1 MKTNSKIIFKMF
13 NTFRYLSRKLSII
26 VVLCLISL
34 SANAQDNIDK
44 NEPIIPY
51 EEVFT
56 KETFQG
62 YRFKLN
68 HGSQM
73 DGFQSSIRLL
83 SNNGIYFSSNLDGL
97 ADDYF
102 ASFTIPETKN
112 LFLFNSPRNH
122 FRIVAD
128 GQLGLS
134 AGGVGTKSTDTA
146 HMTIRSN
153 GYIGIDTDIPSEK
166 LELYNGNFQATFPS
180 MGSSTGIFHIKPNSS
195 NDRVWLGTK
204 SSHNITL
211 AANNKG
217 VIDLNKDGYA
227 VVFRNG
233 EYPSTLNISTANKA
247 KYSLFVLGGVLSED
261 YSIGP
266 KATWADHVF
275 DTDYKLMDLKE
286 VESFIATNNRL
297 PDIPSASEV
306 GAEGYSLHDM
316 NVKLLQKVEEL
327 TLYSIEQNKEIE
339 QLKEIANSYNSL
351 LEKIE
356 KIESKMKK

>member
-1 MKTNSKIIFKMF
+1 MKTNIIFKLLLF
-13 NTFRYLSRKLSII
+13 
-26 VVLCLISL
+26 ISL
-34 SANAQDNIDK
+34 YYVSAPLRSQNNDTKTDSVGIAPRSGNYFGDNFWLTKGGGLTGTVSATSLFGEHNNWSIRFAFNKANLLNPDFTMMNRIESQTK
-44 NEPIIPY
+44 ESVLYSTNSTSMISSGNFHIYTKREAVNEP
-51 EEVFT
+51 
-56 KETFQG
+56 
-62 YRFKLN
+62 N
-68 HGSQM
+68 
-73 DGFQSSIRLL
+73 
-83 SNNGIYFSSNLDGL
+83 
-97 ADDYF
+97 
-102 ASFTIPETKN
+102 TIPDFAIK
-112 LFLFNSPRNH
+112 
-122 FRIVAD
+122 
-128 GQLGLS
+128 G
-134 AGGVGTKSTDTA
+134 
-146 HMTIRSN
+146 N
-153 GYIGIDTDIPSEK
+153 GFIGIGISSPNEK
-166 LELYNGNFQATFPS
+166 LELYNGNFRASYPS
-180 MGSSTGIFHIKPNSS
+180 LGSSTGIFHIKPNSTK
-195 NDRVWLGTK
+195 DGVWLGTT

-217 VIDLNKDGYA
+217 VIALNKDGYA

-233 EYPSTLNISTANKA
+233 EYPSTLHISTANKA

-275 DTDYKLMDLKE
+275 DTDYKLIDLKE